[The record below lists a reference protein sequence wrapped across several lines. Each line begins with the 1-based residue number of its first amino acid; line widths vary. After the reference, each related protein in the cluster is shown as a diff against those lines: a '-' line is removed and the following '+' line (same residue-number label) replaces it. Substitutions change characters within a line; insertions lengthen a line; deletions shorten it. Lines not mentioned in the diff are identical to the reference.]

1 LVIPSSRPGTRCLG
15 IEHLAAILP
24 NGAAWVPA
32 TTVFAFSE
40 AGGGGGTA
48 FARLNA
54 AATLRETRMRMKER
68 STMPADPMG
77 LRRIGGS
84 VRELHV
90 RELH

>member
-1 LVIPSSRPGTRCLG
+1 V
-15 IEHLAAILP
+15 LATI
-24 NGAAWVPA
+24 
-32 TTVFAFSE
+32 VFAVSD
-40 AGGGGGTA
+40 AGRGGGTA

-68 STMPADPMG
+68 SSMPTDLMR

-84 VRELHV
+84 VRELHF